1 MKATELKI
9 GDCVAYKG
17 KPARIQ
23 ALDSPIIYVAMDAD
37 GDILGIPEAAGDISP
52 IPLTEETLERNGW
65 HRQASHGETQGWS
78 NGHAKLYPQDRK
90 FGGGF
95 MFLYSGNAVQ
105 YVHHVHQLQHILWAL
120 GMDDDLKI

>member
-37 GDILGIPEAAGDISP
+37 GDILGIPEAAGGISP
-52 IPLTEETLERNGW
+52 ISLTEETLEKNGW
-65 HRQASHGETQGWS
+65 HRQALNAVMQGWS
-78 NGHAKLYPQDRK
+78 NGYVELYPQSENSC
-90 FGGGF
+90 FIF
-95 MFLYSGNAVQ
+95 TYSGHNVQ
-105 YVHHVHQLQHILWAL
+105 YIHHVHQLQHILWAL

>member
-23 ALDSPIIYVAMDAD
+23 ALDSPCIYVEVDREIWGSLEDD
-37 GDILGIPEAAGDISP
+37 GDILPIS
-52 IPLTEETLERNGW
+52 LTEEILERNGW
-65 HRQASHGETQGWS
+65 YRQALNAVMQGWS
-78 NGHAKLYPQDRK
+78 NGYVELYPQSENSC
-90 FGGGF
+90 FIF
-95 MFLYSGNAVQ
+95 TYSGHNVQ
-105 YVHHVHQLQHILWAL
+105 YIHHVHQLQHILWAL